1 MYFYPNSVILLL
13 LLLEKKLELMH
24 RKGIVFMIALA
35 LTDVKECMGKLL
47 LSETFDPFYFIE
59 GEIVTFSTFTMDG
72 YLKKDF
78 FDEENAPEREYALWK
93 DMREFCFSIIKG
105 KRTPLS
111 FKFVLGLSDSNI
123 EKLLL
128 QQELDCKPQD
138 VRGLYINL
146 KYDGQNLQCVTG
158 TAMNL
163 FTMDKSL
170 EQAWD
175 KMIQKFFAQKEIKY
189 EVL

>member
-1 MYFYPNSVILLL
+1 
-13 LLLEKKLELMH
+13 
-24 RKGIVFMIALA
+24 MIALA
-35 LTDVKECMGKLL
+35 LTEVKECMAKLL

-59 GEIVTFSTFTMDG
+59 GEITTFATFTMDG

-78 FDEENAPEREYALWK
+78 FDAEETPARDYALWK
-93 DMREFCFSIIKG
+93 DVREHCFSLIKG

-123 EKLLL
+123 EKLLI
-128 QQELDCKPQD
+128 QQGLDFKPQD

-146 KYDGQNLQCVTG
+146 KYDGTKLQCITG

-175 KMIQKFFAQKEIKY
+175 KMVQKFFTQKEIKFD
-189 EVL
+189 LL

>member
-1 MYFYPNSVILLL
+1 
-13 LLLEKKLELMH
+13 
-24 RKGIVFMIALA
+24 MIALA

-59 GEIVTFSTFTMDG
+59 GEIVTFSTFTIDG

-78 FDEENAPEREYALWK
+78 YDAENAPEREYALWK
-93 DMREFCFSIIKG
+93 DVREFCFSIIKG

-128 QQELDCKPQD
+128 QQDLDFKPQD

-175 KMIQKFFAQKEIKY
+175 KMIQKFFTQKEIKY

>member
-1 MYFYPNSVILLL
+1 
-13 LLLEKKLELMH
+13 
-24 RKGIVFMIALA
+24 MIALA

-78 FDEENAPEREYALWK
+78 FDAENAPEREYALWK
-93 DMREFCFSIIKG
+93 DVREFCFSIIKG
-105 KRTPLS
+105 KRTPLN

-128 QQELDCKPQD
+128 QQELDFKPQD

-163 FTMDKSL
+163 FSMDKSL

-175 KMIQKFFAQKEIKY
+175 KMVQKFFAQKEIKY

>member
-1 MYFYPNSVILLL
+1 
-13 LLLEKKLELMH
+13 
-24 RKGIVFMIALA
+24 MIALA
-35 LTDVKECMGKLL
+35 LTDVKECMSKLL

-59 GEIVTFSTFTMDG
+59 GEIVTYSTFSIDG
-72 YLKKDF
+72 FLKKEF
-78 FDEENAPEREYALWK
+78 FDTEDAPQREYALWK
-93 DMREFCFSIIKG
+93 DVREFCFSIIKG
-105 KRTPLS
+105 KHTPLS
-111 FKFVLGLSDSNI
+111 FKFILGLSNSNI

-128 QQELDCKPQD
+128 QQELDFKPQD

-146 KYDGQNLQCVTG
+146 KFDGQNLQCITG

-175 KMIQKFFAQKEIKY
+175 KMVQKFFTQKEIKY

>member
-1 MYFYPNSVILLL
+1 
-13 LLLEKKLELMH
+13 
-24 RKGIVFMIALA
+24 MIALA
-35 LTDVKECMGKLL
+35 LTDVRECMGKLL
-47 LSETFDPFYFIE
+47 LSEAFDPFYFIE

-78 FDEENAPEREYALWK
+78 FDAENAPEREYALWK

-128 QQELDCKPQD
+128 QQQLDFKPQD

-146 KYDGQNLQCVTG
+146 KYDGQNLQCITG

-175 KMIQKFFAQKEIKY
+175 KMVQKFFAQKEIKY

>member
-1 MYFYPNSVILLL
+1 
-13 LLLEKKLELMH
+13 
-24 RKGIVFMIALA
+24 MIALA

-78 FDEENAPEREYALWK
+78 FDEENTPEREYALWK
-93 DMREFCFSIIKG
+93 DVREFCFSIIKG

-128 QQELDCKPQD
+128 QQELDFKPQD

-175 KMIQKFFAQKEIKY
+175 KMIQKFFTQKEIKY

>member
-1 MYFYPNSVILLL
+1 
-13 LLLEKKLELMH
+13 
-24 RKGIVFMIALA
+24 MIALA
-35 LTDVKECMGKLL
+35 LPQVKECMAKLL
-47 LSETFDPFYFIE
+47 LSETFDPFYFI
-59 GEIVTFSTFTMDG
+59 DG

-78 FDEENAPEREYALWK
+78 FEQEEAPEREYALWK
-93 DMREFCFSIIKG
+93 DVREFCFSLIKG

-128 QQELDCKPQD
+128 QQGLDFKPQD
-138 VRGLYINL
+138 VQGLYINL
-146 KYDGQNLQCVTG
+146 KYDGQKLQCVTG

-175 KMIQKFFAQKEIKY
+175 KMVQKFFAQKEIKY

>member
-1 MYFYPNSVILLL
+1 
-13 LLLEKKLELMH
+13 
-24 RKGIVFMIALA
+24 MIALA
-35 LTDVKECMGKLL
+35 LPQVKECMAKLL

-59 GEIVTFSTFTMDG
+59 GEIVTFNTFTLDG

-78 FDEENAPEREYALWK
+78 FEQEETPEREYALWK
-93 DMREFCFSIIKG
+93 DVREFCFSLIKG

-128 QQELDCKPQD
+128 QQGLDFKPQD
-138 VRGLYINL
+138 VQGLYINL
-146 KYDGQNLQCVTG
+146 KYDGQKLQCITG

-175 KMIQKFFAQKEIKY
+175 MMVQKFFAQKEIKY

>member
-1 MYFYPNSVILLL
+1 
-13 LLLEKKLELMH
+13 
-24 RKGIVFMIALA
+24 MIALA

-59 GEIVTFSTFTMDG
+59 GEITTFNTFTLDG

-78 FDEENAPEREYALWK
+78 YDADDAPEREYALWK
-93 DMREFCFSIIKG
+93 DVREFCFSIIKG

-111 FKFVLGLSDSNI
+111 FKFILGLSDSNI

-128 QQELDCKPQD
+128 QQELDFKPQD

-146 KYDGQNLQCVTG
+146 KFDGQNLQCITG

-175 KMIQKFFAQKEIKY
+175 KMVQKFFAQKEIKY

>member
-1 MYFYPNSVILLL
+1 
-13 LLLEKKLELMH
+13 
-24 RKGIVFMIALA
+24 MIALS
-35 LTDVKECMGKLL
+35 LIDVKECMSKLL
-47 LSETFDPFYFIE
+47 LSEMFDPFLFVE
-59 GEIVTFSTFTMDG
+59 GEITTFATFTIDG
-72 YLKKDF
+72 YLKKEFYDN
-78 FDEENAPEREYALWK
+78 DTVPEREYTLWK
-93 DMREFCFSIIKG
+93 DVRDYAFSLIKG

-123 EKLLL
+123 EKLIR
-128 QQELDCKPQD
+128 QQGLDYRLED

-146 KYDGQNLQCVTG
+146 KFDGQKLQCITG

-175 KMIQKFFAQKEIKY
+175 MMVQKFFTQKEINF
-189 EVL
+189 VLL

>member
-1 MYFYPNSVILLL
+1 
-13 LLLEKKLELMH
+13 
-24 RKGIVFMIALA
+24 MIALA
-35 LTDVKECMGKLL
+35 LTDVKECMAKLL

-59 GEIVTFSTFTMDG
+59 GELVTFSTFTMDG
-72 YLKKDF
+72 YLKKDYF
-78 FDEENAPEREYALWK
+78 NAENAPEREYALWK
-93 DMREFCFSIIKG
+93 DVREFCFSLIKG

-111 FKFVLGLSDSNI
+111 FKFVLGLSNSNI

-128 QQELDCKPQD
+128 QQELDYKPQD

-146 KYDGQNLQCVTG
+146 KFDGQNLQCITG

-175 KMIQKFFAQKEIKY
+175 KMVQKFFTQKEIKY

>member
-1 MYFYPNSVILLL
+1 
-13 LLLEKKLELMH
+13 
-24 RKGIVFMIALA
+24 MIALA
-35 LTDVKECMGKLL
+35 LTEVKECMAKLL
-47 LSETFDPFYFIE
+47 LSEVFDPFYFIE
-59 GEIVTFSTFTMDG
+59 GEIVTFGTFTMDG
-72 YLKKDF
+72 YIKKEF
-78 FDEENAPEREYALWK
+78 FDVEEAPLRDYALWK
-93 DMREFCFSIIKG
+93 DMREYCFSLIKG

-128 QQELDCKPQD
+128 QQGLDFKPQD

-146 KYDGQNLQCVTG
+146 KYDGTKLQCVTG

-175 KMIQKFFAQKEIKY
+175 KMVQKFFTKQEIKFD
-189 EVL
+189 LL

>member
-1 MYFYPNSVILLL
+1 
-13 LLLEKKLELMH
+13 
-24 RKGIVFMIALA
+24 MIALA

-78 FDEENAPEREYALWK
+78 FDGENAPEREYALWK
-93 DMREFCFSIIKG
+93 DVREFCFSIIKG
-105 KRTPLS
+105 KRTPLG

-128 QQELDCKPQD
+128 QQELDFKPQD

-146 KYDGQNLQCVTG
+146 KFDGQNLQCITG

-175 KMIQKFFAQKEIKY
+175 KMVQKFFTQKEIKY

>member
-1 MYFYPNSVILLL
+1 
-13 LLLEKKLELMH
+13 
-24 RKGIVFMIALA
+24 MIALA
-35 LTDVKECMGKLL
+35 LTDVKECMAKLL

-59 GEIVTFSTFTMDG
+59 GELVTFSTFTMDG
-72 YLKKDF
+72 YLKKDYF
-78 FDEENAPEREYALWK
+78 NAENAPEREYALWK
-93 DMREFCFSIIKG
+93 DVREFCFSLIKG
-105 KRTPLS
+105 KRTRLS

-128 QQELDCKPQD
+128 QQELDYKPQD

-146 KYDGQNLQCVTG
+146 KFDGQNLQCITG

-175 KMIQKFFAQKEIKY
+175 KMVQKFFTQKEIKY

>member
-1 MYFYPNSVILLL
+1 
-13 LLLEKKLELMH
+13 
-24 RKGIVFMIALA
+24 MIALA

-78 FDEENAPEREYALWK
+78 YNDENVPEREYALWK
-93 DMREFCFSIIKG
+93 DVREFCFSIIKG

-111 FKFVLGLSDSNI
+111 FKFILGLSDSNI

-128 QQELDCKPQD
+128 QQELDFKPQD

-146 KYDGQNLQCVTG
+146 KYDGQNLQCITG

-175 KMIQKFFAQKEIKY
+175 KMVQKFFTQKEIKY
-189 EVL
+189 EVQ

>member
-1 MYFYPNSVILLL
+1 
-13 LLLEKKLELMH
+13 
-24 RKGIVFMIALA
+24 MIALA
-35 LTDVKECMGKLL
+35 LPQVKECMAKLL

-59 GEIVTFSTFTMDG
+59 GEIVTFNTFTLDG

-78 FDEENAPEREYALWK
+78 FEQEEDPEREYALWK
-93 DMREFCFSIIKG
+93 DVREFCFSLIKG

-128 QQELDCKPQD
+128 QQGLDFKPQD

-146 KYDGQNLQCVTG
+146 KYDGQKLQCVTG

-175 KMIQKFFAQKEIKY
+175 MMVQKFFAQKEIKY

>member
-1 MYFYPNSVILLL
+1 
-13 LLLEKKLELMH
+13 
-24 RKGIVFMIALA
+24 MIALT
-35 LTDVKECMGKLL
+35 LTEVKECMSKLL
-47 LSETFDPFYFIE
+47 LSEIFDPFLFIE
-59 GEIVTFSTFTMDG
+59 GEIMTFGTFTMDG
-72 YLKKDF
+72 YLKKEF
-78 FDEENAPEREYALWK
+78 FEGAEVPEREYALWK
-93 DMREFCFSIIKG
+93 DVREYCFSLIKG

-123 EKLLL
+123 QKLLEG
-128 QQELDCKPQD
+128 QGLDYQPQD

-146 KYDGQNLQCVTG
+146 RYDGSKLQCVTG

-175 KMIQKFFAQKEIKY
+175 TMVQKFFTQKGIEY

>member
-1 MYFYPNSVILLL
+1 
-13 LLLEKKLELMH
+13 
-24 RKGIVFMIALA
+24 MIALA
-35 LTDVKECMGKLL
+35 LPQVKECMAKLL

-59 GEIVTFSTFTMDG
+59 GEIVTFNTFTLDG

-78 FDEENAPEREYALWK
+78 FEQEEDPEREYALWK
-93 DMREFCFSIIKG
+93 DVREFCFSLIKG

-128 QQELDCKPQD
+128 QQGLDFKPQD
-138 VRGLYINL
+138 VQGLYINL
-146 KYDGQNLQCVTG
+146 KYDGQKLQCITG

-170 EQAWD
+170 QQAWD
-175 KMIQKFFAQKEIKY
+175 MMVQKFFAQKEIKY

>member
-1 MYFYPNSVILLL
+1 
-13 LLLEKKLELMH
+13 
-24 RKGIVFMIALA
+24 MIALA
-35 LTDVKECMGKLL
+35 LTDVKECMAKLL

-59 GEIVTFSTFTMDG
+59 GELVTFSTFTMDG
-72 YLKKDF
+72 YLKKDYF
-78 FDEENAPEREYALWK
+78 NAENAPEREYALWK
-93 DMREFCFSIIKG
+93 DVREFCFSLIKG

-128 QQELDCKPQD
+128 QQELDFKPQD

-146 KYDGQNLQCVTG
+146 KFDGQNLQCITG

-175 KMIQKFFAQKEIKY
+175 KMVQKFFTQKEIKY

>member
-1 MYFYPNSVILLL
+1 
-13 LLLEKKLELMH
+13 
-24 RKGIVFMIALA
+24 MIALS
-35 LTDVKECMGKLL
+35 LTEVKECMSKLL
-47 LSETFDPFYFIE
+47 LSETFDSFLFIE
-59 GEIVTFSTFTMDG
+59 GEIITFATFTMDG

-78 FDEENAPEREYALWK
+78 FEENEAPTREYALWK
-93 DMREFCFSIIKG
+93 DMREYCFSLIKG

-111 FKFVLGLSDSNI
+111 FKFVLGLSEANI
-123 EKLLL
+123 EKLIR
-128 QQELDCKPQD
+128 QQGLDFEAED

-146 KYDGQNLQCVTG
+146 KYDGQKLQCVTG
-158 TAMNL
+158 TAMHL

-175 KMIQKFFAQKEIKY
+175 VMVQKFFTQKEIKY

>member
-1 MYFYPNSVILLL
+1 
-13 LLLEKKLELMH
+13 
-24 RKGIVFMIALA
+24 MIALS
-35 LTDVKECMGKLL
+35 LTEVKECMSKLL
-47 LSETFDPFYFIE
+47 LSEVFDPFMFVE
-59 GEIVTFSTFTMDG
+59 GEIVTYAKFTIDG

-78 FDEENAPEREYALWK
+78 FNENEAPEREYALWK
-93 DMREFCFSIIKG
+93 DVREYCLSIVKG

-111 FKFVLGLSDSNI
+111 FKFILGLSTSNI
-123 EKLLL
+123 EKLI
-128 QQELDCKPQD
+128 QQQQLDFEIED

-146 KYDGQNLQCVTG
+146 KFDGQKLQCITG
-158 TAMNL
+158 TAMNI

-175 KMIQKFFAQKEIKY
+175 IMVQKFFVQKEIAF

>member
-1 MYFYPNSVILLL
+1 
-13 LLLEKKLELMH
+13 
-24 RKGIVFMIALA
+24 MIALA
-35 LTDVKECMGKLL
+35 LTEVKECMAKLL

-59 GEIVTFSTFTMDG
+59 GEIVTFGTFSING
-72 YLKKDF
+72 YLNKDF
-78 FDEENAPEREYALWK
+78 FDKDEIPVREYALWK
-93 DMREFCFSIIKG
+93 DVREYCFSLIKG
-105 KRTPLS
+105 KKTPLS

-128 QQELDCKPQD
+128 QQGLDFKPAD

-146 KYDGQNLQCVTG
+146 KYDGQKLQCTTG
-158 TAMNL
+158 TSMNL

-175 KMIQKFFAQKEIKY
+175 KMIQKFFTQKEIAF
-189 EVL
+189 ELL

>member
-1 MYFYPNSVILLL
+1 
-13 LLLEKKLELMH
+13 
-24 RKGIVFMIALA
+24 MIALA

-78 FDEENAPEREYALWK
+78 YNDENVPEREYALWK

-111 FKFVLGLSDSNI
+111 FKFILGLSDSNI

-128 QQELDCKPQD
+128 QQELDFKPQD

-146 KYDGQNLQCVTG
+146 KYDGQNLQCITG

-175 KMIQKFFAQKEIKY
+175 KMVQKFFTQKEIKY

>member
-1 MYFYPNSVILLL
+1 
-13 LLLEKKLELMH
+13 
-24 RKGIVFMIALA
+24 MIALA

-47 LSETFDPFYFIE
+47 LSETFDTFYFIE

-78 FDEENAPEREYALWK
+78 FDAENAPEREYALWK

-128 QQELDCKPQD
+128 QQELDFKPQD

-175 KMIQKFFAQKEIKY
+175 KMVQKFFTQKEIKY

>member
-1 MYFYPNSVILLL
+1 
-13 LLLEKKLELMH
+13 
-24 RKGIVFMIALA
+24 MIALA

-59 GEIVTFSTFTMDG
+59 GEIVTFSTFTMAG

-93 DMREFCFSIIKG
+93 DVREFCFSIIKG

-128 QQELDCKPQD
+128 QQELDFKPQD

-146 KYDGQNLQCVTG
+146 KFDGQNLQCITG
-158 TAMNL
+158 TAMNV

-175 KMIQKFFAQKEIKY
+175 KMVQKFFAQKEIKY